1 MYILNY
7 IKLAEDLRD
16 NKVSEKQQFHY
27 LIGTTII
34 FGIIYASR
42 LLPYEGDIKIALL
55 TDIIS
60 LLLMIIGL
68 IVIYRKNQQWD
79 GKHFIERYLC
89 LWFPISIVG
98 FFIWVLIGG
107 ITIAIILMIFGQEGM
122 KDGNIMWVF
131 NITSGLLGTLFIL
144 FLFYH
149 GMIIASNQKK

>member
-68 IVIYRKNQQWD
+68 IVIYRKNQQ
-79 GKHFIERYLC
+79 
-89 LWFPISIVG
+89 
-98 FFIWVLIGG
+98 
-107 ITIAIILMIFGQEGM
+107 
-122 KDGNIMWVF
+122 
-131 NITSGLLGTLFIL
+131 
-144 FLFYH
+144 
-149 GMIIASNQKK
+149 